1 MLLFFFNVFILL
13 QMKKDVKKKTVESSS
28 VIKTQILIS
37 LLHVLFLHFILDEGR
52 LEVVEVLEF
61 RKFYQFKYK
70 ILISI
75 CI

>member
-13 QMKKDVKKKTVESSS
+13 QMKKDVKKTVESSS

-70 ILISI
+70 ILIPI